1 MIRLSLYLIP
11 RLMLC
16 AVLLGLFWAFW
27 VMTPA

>member
-1 MIRLSLYLIP
+1 MKLAAYLIP

-16 AVLLGLFWAFW
+16 AVLLGLFWALW

>member
-1 MIRLSLYLIP
+1 MRVLSYLIP

-16 AVLLGLFWAFW
+16 AVLLGLFWALW